1 MPVLSAHLFSQPL
14 NRLPIPNQGTL
25 FQVFV
30 LSKYCFLL
38 LLSPPH
44 LFTYMSR
51 ISLVVIASLKPSL
64 SVLSKHRPFSVKL
77 DMPCFVT
84 LVTRDCDVFFMEMS
98 LVHIGEWGQR
108 CRAVIILVCAIVPG
122 TQWVLRKVGWIT
134 ESLTD
139 YVRELMRPRPGH
151 DFGEGG
157 EISRRPKR

>member
-1 MPVLSAHLFSQPL
+1 MTGRAILNLTETYLSACPFHAFVFPATL
-14 NRLPIPNQGTL
+14 NRLPVPNQGTL

-38 LLSPPH
+38 LFSLPH
-44 LFTYMSR
+44 LFTYLSR
-51 ISLVVIASLKPSL
+51 VSLVVIASVKPSL
-64 SVLSKHRPFSVKL
+64 SVSSKHCPLSVKL

-84 LVTRDCDVFFMEMS
+84 LVTRDCGVFFMEMS

-108 CRAVIILVCAIVPG
+108 CRAVLIFVCSVVLG

-139 YVRELMRPRPGH
+139 
-151 DFGEGG
+151 
-157 EISRRPKR
+157 